1 MFLTVFGWSL
11 LLLPFS
17 IASRAPDG
25 WNTGY
30 IIAMIVLGAVLLIAF
45 GVWEKFFAPV
55 SYFPW
60 KYLKDRTILG
70 ACLLYGFMFASIL
83 YVAICAPFPPPRV
96 HEPPLTRRFQRLGRV
111 LLLVPSGGQ
120 LPGHDHGRLRPQLLL
135 PHVRLY

>member
-25 WNTGY
+25 WKTGY
-30 IIAMIVLGAVLLIAF
+30 IIAMIVLGAVLLVAF

-83 YVAICAPFPPPRV
+83 YVATCTPSHPATPWATADTPFPA
-96 HEPPLTRRFQRLGRV
+96 LGTRTTTHTLWW
-111 LLLVPSGGQ
+111 STSWT
-120 LPGHDHGRLRPQLLL
+120 
-135 PHVRLY
+135 